1 MRGPENISNSA
12 WHWIKSDTGTARDLL
27 AELVKMLILSVPPVK
42 RSLVYAVMSIT
53 NGFMPNFKPKQ
64 TIEDPNIK
72 EEMLFRI
79 EDAFNYGEIQL
90 IEGETAEEIMEEFQE
105 LTERQALG
113 MVCGCALLCEA
124 DNLKWDD
131 VFVIDDEQDTSK
143 HTTDA
148 LDI

>member
-1 MRGPENISNSA
+1 MRVPENISNSA

-42 RSLVYAVMSIT
+42 RSLVYAVMSVK

-72 EEMLFRI
+72 QQLLWEMTDGFKLGGI
-79 EDAFNYGEIQL
+79 L
-90 IEGETAEEIMEEFQE
+90 PMEGMKPQDVLDEFKA

-113 MVCGCALLCEA
+113 MLFGCALILDSE
-124 DNLKWDD
+124 NMQWEV
-131 VFVIDDEQDTSK
+131 VFDIDDEQDTSK
-143 HTTDA
+143 HTTDII
-148 LDI
+148 DV